1 MSLETIIVSAVV
13 GIVTSAIT
21 AYVTT
26 RLRMK
31 EEKEKWRREFA
42 VKFAEAQAKDNSQ
55 AQKIAVQFAIG
66 VLIKNPETEERE
78 RIFVP
83 PNCRLIAGRDP
94 TNPIHTNDPLTS
106 RHHCAFDADDEYVYV
121 EELGSP
127 NGAFINGALLKGKQ
141 KLEAG
146 DIVQMGHTTFR
157 YHQLAAQ

>member
-42 VKFAEAQAKDNSQ
+42 VKFAEAQATDNAH

-66 VLIKNPETEERE
+66 VLIKNPESEERE
-78 RIFVP
+78 KIFVP

-94 TNPIHTNDPLTS
+94 ANPIHTNDRQTS
-106 RHHCAFDADDEYVYV
+106 RHHCAFDADDQDVYI
-121 EELGSP
+121 EELGSV
-127 NGAFINGALLKGKQ
+127 NGAYVNGVFLKGKRR
-141 KLEAG
+141 LEAG
-146 DIVQMGHTTFR
+146 DTVQMGDTTFS
-157 YHQLAAQ
+157 YHKLFAH